1 MRLDGDLIGE
11 VDERGEAIVGDTI
24 LLLLNTSIARP
35 FPSRCRR
42 RERGNCGNVCLIPRT
57 PRACLWRALVGM
69 HTSFRAVPWPSYR
82 SRHSTKKRYNSWVW
96 AGRKPLRTHVTGV
109 WHGTPG
115 GRDNWHL
122 PGHAA
127 VVLRPDTRQER
138 GNSHRGRGKSHTGPE
153 PDFLVALEQALV
165 AATFPESTYRV
176 QFHAGFTFRDALHIV
191 PYLHDLGITHLYAS
205 PLLQARPGST
215 HGYDI
220 TNHQTFNPEL
230 GTAE

>member
-1 MRLDGDLIGE
+1 MLRGCGTAPLE
-11 VDERGEAIVGDTI
+11 DEITGI
-24 LLLLNTSIARP
+24 
-35 FPSRCRR
+35 
-42 RERGNCGNVCLIPRT
+42 
-57 PRACLWRALVGM
+57 
-69 HTSFRAVPWPSYR
+69 FRAM
-82 SRHSTKKRYNSWVW
+82 
-96 AGRKPLRTHVTGV
+96 PLWCSDPIPAR
-109 WHGTPG
+109 
-115 GRDNWHL
+115 N
-122 PGHAA
+122 
-127 VVLRPDTRQER
+127 ER
-138 GNSHRGRGKSHTGPE
+138 NSHRGRKERVIQDQS

-165 AATFPESTYRV
+165 AAQHFPESTYRV